1 MKKSLRLITLT
12 GILALSVPVVL
23 GISNNAK
30 KADAYSAASL
40 PTTIDLNDTS
50 EANIRSYY
58 SSLNSLGTAQRQG
71 TNLLKNLKTILKN
84 NQKYYSYENGNSIWQ
99 MYEITDRDWEK
110 SPASSISG
118 YNSSTKKITGYSY
131 GSSDPYVRALYVN
144 RNVNNQTTAW
154 SDHQQTQWGIN
165 REHVWPKAEGF
176 DESGAGGA
184 RGDPRHLMAGN
195 GYANNIHSNYYYGY
209 VKTSASYTDC
219 GSKYS
224 NLSGNLKGTSKTLN
238 TGTVF
243 EPQDCDKG
251 DIARAIFYM
260 VARYNYYSGSD
271 SDGIDTNNPN
281 LALTQNISDWSSSG
295 YTSSTSRQGKLG
307 IMTDLLAWHHADP
320 VDEIEIHRNNLLYT
334 NFTNNRNPFVDFPE
348 WADFIWGSVNYNGST
363 YVSHST
369 TPTGYATPNSDTI
382 NGYNSGG
389 GDTPEVN
396 SVSVSPTSVELDLN
410 SATTTAQLTA
420 TVSVSHGAAQT
431 VTWESENSNVVTVSN
446 TGLVTAVGVGHTTIN
461 VISTVD
467 SSKYA
472 TCSVTVID
480 TGGGQSGDS
489 SSVDLAGGSFDS
501 NVITWTTSDGHTTVT
516 QTASGGTN
524 PNSNYISTPRVY
536 RKNVL
541 TFTSSSGYKIASI
554 NIAYDAEYYGD
565 SMTAG
570 TSITNNYVD
579 DSPSTV
585 ARTWSSASGGTHVV
599 SSVSSS
605 GLSTIY
611 VQNVAISNN
620 IQLRPTSIIVNYVSG
635 ETATLDSISLDTS
648 DTQTT
653 FHVGD
658 TFNYDDLVV
667 TANYDDGSSDI
678 VAPTSVSSPNM
689 STAGQKTVTVSYTEG
704 DVTKTATYTIT
715 VNAVTLSLIEVSNA
729 KTAYYVGDSFVKP
742 TVTATFSN
750 GSTSDVTNSATFSG
764 YNLSNAGNQT
774 VSVSYTSGGVTKTT
788 SYSITVTAVSITS
801 ITISGYTTSFNVGDT
816 FSFGGT
822 VTAHYNNGS
831 SSDVTA
837 SANFTGYNM
846 STTGTQTVTVSYGG
860 QTATY
865 QITVTSSG
873 GTTETYYQK
882 CTSMS
887 DIENGGRYVII
898 GYVSSNTTYYAM
910 PSYSSGNNIK
920 GVAVTLTESNT
931 RLTEDNM
938 STAAVY
944 TLTSTGTN
952 NQYYIGDGSQYLYA
966 AGTGTS
972 NHLKGKAETD
982 STAGA
987 FTISYSTFFSVV
999 AASSNRNTMRFNDTN
1014 KNQTTQ
1020 KLEPLFSCY
1029 ASNSVQTEVM
1039 FFKEVQSSP
1048 DPMTSITAT
1057 VNKTFAVGETIS
1069 SSDLSVKGNN
1079 GQTVYGFS
1087 FVNDGYRFTYTDA
1100 ASGGASTS
1108 KTFTNSVTYQT
1119 FTCSLTVNVA
1129 RTAYETPLA
1138 STITHTGA
1146 EFGAAGIASSY
1157 TEEQTATVDGI
1168 TFAVDGYIYYGKLSL
1183 SSSQYSAPGSVV
1195 NTTPYPAGITNV
1207 TVNGATPDIQLSTNG
1222 ISWVDLSAA
1231 TPNTTD
1237 YYYLK
1242 IYYKTTS
1249 QSNYVNINYIDVS
1262 LKAYEN
1268 AINTSNY
1275 IMYEDTVGQCT
1286 TKFNVASGYFN
1297 SMSTSQRA
1305 TFMTSDDYVIS
1316 TARERFE
1323 AWARSLGKT
1332 ISYTNGDYVIQNAR
1346 PMQIIGNATDNST
1359 LLIVVV
1365 SVIMGGIAIG
1375 GYFFIRKKK
1384 YQ

>member
-1 MKKSLRLITLT
+1 MKKSLRLIALT

-23 GISNNAK
+23 GITSNAK
-30 KADAYSAASL
+30 KADAYNAASL

-58 SSLNSLGTAQRQG
+58 SSLNSLGNTQRQG

-84 NQKYYSYENGNSIWQ
+84 GQKYFSYENGNSIWQ

-209 VKTSASYTDC
+209 VKTSTSYTDC

-369 TPTGYATPNSDTI
+369 TPTGYATPSSDTI

-389 GDTPEVN
+389 GDTPTVN

-431 VTWESENSNVVTVSN
+431 VTWESENTSVVTVSN
-446 TGLVTAVGVGHTTIN
+446 TGLVTAVGEGHTTIN

-472 TCSVTVID
+472 TCSVSVTD
-480 TGGGQSGDS
+480 SSHSGGGDSGSYTIAYSDTFSPTLPTEASSIHDS
-489 SSVDLAGGSFDS
+489 DTLHTD
-501 NVITWTTSDGHTTVT
+501 TTSGIKFKEQGIYKGSSNSYIMFENGKGFLYNTEDLGTIDKVSVTYSSGTSTSGKVGVYFGTSPQSTYTTTNNQTIKGQSQTDEFSNSTTGKGYFQLSTSNKRVQIT
-516 QTASGGTN
+516 QIVVD
-524 PNSNYISTPRVY
+524 YH
-536 RKNVL
+536 
-541 TFTSSSGYKIASI
+541 TSSSTKA
-554 NIAYDAEYYGD
+554 
-565 SMTAG
+565 
-570 TSITNNYVD
+570 
-579 DSPSTV
+579 
-585 ARTWSSASGGTHVV
+585 
-599 SSVSSS
+599 
-605 GLSTIY
+605 
-611 VQNVAISNN
+611 
-620 IQLRPTSIIVNYVSG
+620 
-635 ETATLDSISLDTS
+635 LDSITLDYS
-648 DTQTT
+648 DAQTT

-715 VNAVTLSLIEVSNA
+715 VNAVTLSSIEVSNA

-750 GSTSDVTNSATFSG
+750 GSTSAVTNSATFSG
-764 YNLSNAGNQT
+764 YNLSNAGNQN

-846 STTGTQTVTVSYGG
+846 STAGTQTVTVSYSG
-860 QTATY
+860 QTANY
-865 QITVTSSG
+865 QITIIDASAGTTVTVSIGDYGAANDWEYATKYTSMNIDDVITASLTGGLNTGKYYDNVTPNEWRLYQGESATITLSAANDYVIDYVTITYGSQNTGILCDSNSNTVSSGEQQTVDSQTVTYSVGNSGSATNGQARITSISVTYHSTSS
-873 GTTETYYQK
+873 
-882 CTSMS
+882 
-887 DIENGGRYVII
+887 I
-898 GYVSSNTTYYAM
+898 
-910 PSYSSGNNIK
+910 
-920 GVAVTLTESNT
+920 
-931 RLTEDNM
+931 
-938 STAAVY
+938 
-944 TLTSTGTN
+944 
-952 NQYYIGDGSQYLYA
+952 
-966 AGTGTS
+966 
-972 NHLKGKAETD
+972 
-982 STAGA
+982 
-987 FTISYSTFFSVV
+987 
-999 AASSNRNTMRFNDTN
+999 
-1014 KNQTTQ
+1014 
-1020 KLEPLFSCY
+1020 
-1029 ASNSVQTEVM
+1029 
-1039 FFKEVQSSP
+1039 
-1048 DPMTSITAT
+1048 PMTSITAT

-1079 GQTVYGFS
+1079 GQTVTGFS
-1087 FVNDGYRFTYTDA
+1087 FANNGYQFTYADA

-1108 KTFTNSVTYQT
+1108 KTFTNAVTYQT

-1129 RTAYETPLA
+1129 RTSHVEPTETI
-1138 STITHTGA
+1138 SHTGQ
-1146 EFGAAGIASSY
+1146 EFEDAGIATSY
-1157 TEEQTATVDGI
+1157 TANQTATVDGI
-1168 TFAVDGYIYYGKLSL
+1168 TFNVSGYIYSHKLSL
-1183 SSSQYSAPGSVV
+1183 SDDQTSAKGSVV
-1195 NTTPYPAGITNV
+1195 NTTPYSKGITNV
-1207 TVNGATPDIQLSTNG
+1207 TVTGASPDIRLSTNG
-1222 ISWVDLSAA
+1222 STWVDLSSA
-1231 TPNTTD
+1231 TPSTTD

-1242 IYYKTTS
+1242 IYYKNTS
-1249 QSNYVNINYIDVS
+1249 VSSYVNISAINVT
-1262 LKAYEN
+1262 LKTNEN
-1268 AINTSNY
+1268 AVNVSNY
-1275 IMYEDTVGQCT
+1275 IMYEDTAGQCT

-1297 SMSTSQRA
+1297 DMSIAERA
-1305 TFMTSDDYVIS
+1305 TFMNSDDYVIS

-1323 AWARSLGKT
+1323 AWARSLGKA

-1346 PMQIIGNATDNST
+1346 PMQLIGDATDNST

-1365 SVIMGGIAIG
+1365 SAIMGGIAIG